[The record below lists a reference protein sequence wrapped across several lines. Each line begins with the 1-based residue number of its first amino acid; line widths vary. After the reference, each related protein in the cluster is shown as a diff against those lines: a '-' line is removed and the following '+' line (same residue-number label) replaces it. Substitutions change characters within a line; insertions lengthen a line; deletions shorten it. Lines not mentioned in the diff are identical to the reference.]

1 MHIFFFH
8 LFPDLDTFAPII
20 YKLHKNKQKV
30 KLVNLNIFNNY
41 EYEKL
46 ILFLKSKNIE
56 VVQSNFLNIKGYFFK
71 FLFLIIDK
79 LQIYNLKII
88 GLIYRYSYFNLRYLS
103 KKKLKNFLIIHNT
116 ISINIDEGL
125 VLNSVKVIESVSKE
139 ILIPVI
145 THQTGFDLY
154 KVDSKK
160 PYIID
165 YYMAGNYLINKD
177 KITNLNK
184 PNKSFSVISF
194 GCLRYFDFW
203 LNKLDEIYGSVYT
216 NNTSINNKLK
226 ILFFTRPSKNV
237 FTKNSSIINKV
248 YKLNNVDII
257 IKDKPRQ
264 LKSSKNAQ
272 NEILYSSSQ
281 LIKWADLIISHSSS
295 IIAEVLL
302 RNKPFFFLKY
312 LSLNNE
318 ISFIE
323 DYKCV
328 NLILDENHL
337 IKIIS
342 DIQTNRENIKKYLYD
357 KDNYLNDCI
366 YLNSSQED
374 NINSVIK
381 FYRELRNV

>member
-8 LFPDLDTFAPII
+8 LFPDLDTFAPIV

-46 ILFLKSKNIE
+46 VLFLKSKNIE

-88 GLIYRYSYFNLRYLS
+88 GLIYRYAYFNLRYLS
-103 KKKLKNFLIIHNT
+103 KKKLKNFLILNNT

-125 VLNSVKVIESVSKE
+125 VLNSAKVIESASKE
-139 ILIPVI
+139 LSISVI

-154 KVDSKK
+154 KVNSKK

-165 YYMAGNYLINKD
+165 YYMAGNYLINKN

-184 PNKSFSVISF
+184 NNKSFSVISF

-203 LNKLDEIYGSVYT
+203 LNELEKIYDSIYT
-216 NNTSINNKLK
+216 NNNKLK
-226 ILFFTRPSKNV
+226 ILFFTRPSNNI
-237 FTKNSSIINKV
+237 FTRNTSVIKKV
-248 YKLNNVDII
+248 CKLENVDII

-281 LIKWADLIISHSSS
+281 LIKWADIIISHSSS

-302 RNKPFFFLKY
+302 RNKPYFFLKY
-312 LSLNNE
+312 LSPNNE

-323 DYKCV
+323 DYNCV
-328 NLILDENHL
+328 NFILNENHL
-337 IKIIS
+337 IKIIT
-342 DIQTNRENIKKYLYD
+342 DIQTNRENIKKYLYN
-357 KDNYLNDCI
+357 KDNYLDDCI

-374 NINSVIK
+374 NINSAIK